1 MAGILTKGIKLSYK
15 TSSSGSTYTELTNLM
30 EIPEI
35 GNGEKEMID
44 VTVLTDDVK
53 KSIAGLGDSAQTLAF
68 KFLYVK
74 DQFNTLA
81 AMDSST
87 EWKVEMPDGVNAT
100 FTGTPAVKFDSAA
113 PNAALTYTLSIGVE
127 SKITFNAAA

>member
-1 MAGILTKGIKLSYK
+1 MAGILTKGIKVSYK
-15 TSSSGSTYTELTNLM
+15 TSGETYTELTNLM

-74 DQFNTLA
+74 DQFTTLIG
-81 AMDSST
+81 MTDSCS
-87 EWKVEMPDGVNAT
+87 WKVEMPDGVNAT
-100 FTGTPAVKFDSAA
+100 FTGTPSVKFDSAA

-127 SKITFNAAA
+127 SAITFNAAA

>member
-15 TSSSGSTYTELTNLM
+15 TSGETYTELTNLQ

-35 GNGEKEMID
+35 GNGDKEMVD
-44 VTVLTDDVK
+44 VTVLADDVK

-74 DQFNTLA
+74 DQFTTLIG
-81 AMDSST
+81 MTDSCS
-87 EWKVEMPDGVNAT
+87 WKVEMPDGVNAT
-100 FTGTPAVKFDSAA
+100 FTGTPSVKFDSAA

-127 SKITFNAAA
+127 SAITFNAAA

>member
-15 TSSSGSTYTELTNLM
+15 ANGETFTELLNLM
-30 EIPEI
+30 ELPEI
-35 GNGEKEMID
+35 GNGDKEMVD

-74 DQFNTLA
+74 EQFTTLSNLN
-81 AMDSST
+81 SSID
-87 EWKVEMPDGVNAT
+87 WKVEMPDGVNAT
-100 FTGTPAVKFDSAA
+100 FTGTPSVKFDSAA

-127 SKITFNAAA
+127 SKITFNGAA

>member
-1 MAGILTKGIKLSYK
+1 MAGILTKGITLSYS
-15 TSSSGSTYTELTNLM
+15 TTGSEFTVLTNLQ

-53 KSIAGLGDSAQTLAF
+53 KSIAGLGDSSQTLAF
-68 KFLYVK
+68 KFLYEK
-74 DQFNTLA
+74 TQFETLMAMA
-81 AMDSST
+81 ASMK
-87 EWKVEMPDGVNAT
+87 WKVTMPDGVAAT
-100 FTGTPAVKFDSAA
+100 FDGTPAVKFDSAA

-127 SKITFNAAA
+127 SKIEFSSAA